1 MTDSDYVVFG
11 RPHFSEEEI
20 GDVAAVLRGGWVG
33 TGPKTK
39 EFERKFSQYIGTT
52 HAVAVGSC
60 TAALHL
66 AMTAAGIREG
76 DEVITTPL
84 TFAATANA
92 IIHAGATPVFA
103 DVDPVTQNIDPDQVE
118 EKISART
125 RAILVV
131 HLAGR
136 PCNMDALSRIAHRY
150 GIMLFEDA
158 AHAIEARYKGRKV
171 GALADASCFSFYV
184 TKNISTIE
192 GGMLCTS
199 HEVLANKAAI
209 LALHGMTSD
218 AWARFSDSGYKHY
231 DVVAT
236 GYKYNMTDVQATL
249 GLGQLAR
256 IEPWL
261 ERRRAIWQRYDEA
274 FADLPCQRPAE
285 EEPDTVHAR
294 HLYCLQVEKRD
305 EFLVKMHALGLGCG
319 VHYRSLHVQPYYRKM
334 FGHRP
339 QDFPNA
345 YRLGEHTVSIPMT
358 QHLTDAQV
366 DRVIDGV
373 RKVLRG

>member
-1 MTDSDYVVFG
+1 MLWLEFIDLPLLETATCLVRRALLATTRAEFGHEATVTGESNMTDSDYVVFG

-20 GDVAAVLRGGWVG
+20 GEVAAVLRGGWVG

-39 EFERKFSQYIGTT
+39 EFERRFSQYIGTT

-103 DVDPVTQNIDPDQVE
+103 DVDPITQNIDPEQVE

-209 LALHGMTSD
+209 LGTPRD
-218 AWARFSDSGYKHY
+218 
-231 DVVAT
+231 DV
-236 GYKYNMTDVQATL
+236 GCL
-249 GLGQLAR
+249 G
-256 IEPWL
+256 
-261 ERRRAIWQRYDEA
+261 
-274 FADLPCQRPAE
+274 
-285 EEPDTVHAR
+285 
-294 HLYCLQVEKRD
+294 
-305 EFLVKMHALGLGCG
+305 
-319 VHYRSLHVQPYYRKM
+319 
-334 FGHRP
+334 
-339 QDFPNA
+339 
-345 YRLGEHTVSIPMT
+345 SI
-358 QHLTDAQV
+358 Q
-366 DRVIDGV
+366 
-373 RKVLRG
+373 